1 MYNAFGYSCGGWS
14 LNQSLNQR
22 RFKPFFSSELPL
34 FISTH
39 MRLNPEW
46 VLPLQYII
54 ALRNTI
60 VTSIILILLN
70 ELQKSDSHKQT
81 NKQKPV

>member
-22 RFKPFFSSELPL
+22 RYKPFILLNYHSS
-34 FISTH
+34 SV
-39 MRLNPEW
+39 LNPEW

-60 VTSIILILLN
+60 VTSVILILLN